1 MVVFEKN
8 SVTIHEQNTTDII
21 AVKES
26 LYAITEHIDFNK
38 SFDTIFSVCTT
49 CILKILS

>member
-8 SVTIHEQNTTDII
+8 SVIIHKQSTTDII

-26 LYAITEHIDFNK
+26 LYLITEHVDFNK

-49 CILKILS
+49 YILKILS